1 MLLTVDAG
9 NGYIG
14 FTILLFPL
22 CIPLKI
28 FIIRN
33 LKSFK
38 RTKYTMKDVNVG
50 VTEAPWINIPV
61 MGGKL
66 LNISSLVYIYV
77 KGKMWHWKFGVG
89 TVVYIRYS

>member
-1 MLLTVDAG
+1 ME
-9 NGYIG
+9 
-14 FTILLFPL
+14 
-22 CIPLKI
+22 
-28 FIIRN
+28 
-33 LKSFK
+33 
-38 RTKYTMKDVNVG
+38 DVNVG